1 MLYLVG
7 TPIGNLGDISSRAI
21 EVLESCDLIACE
33 DTRRTGLL
41 LQSLG
46 IKNNLFSYHEH
57 NKAAKGP
64 VLISKM
70 KEGLNICLVSD
81 AGMPSISD
89 PGEDL
94 VKLCIEEGVDVS
106 VVPGPVAAISALVL
120 SGLDT
125 RYYHFEG
132 FLPSENKPRKE
143 RLSKLKNY
151 NETIILYEAPHRL
164 MKLIDELQDAG
175 FGSNKAAFC
184 RELTKKYEQVIRLT
198 IDEAKACFEE
208 TPTKGEFVV
217 CLEPLPETAE
227 TGAVNDVGLDELIA
241 RFEDEGLST
250 KEMASRIAE
259 LTGGN
264 KKEIYNRIVKCRRD
278 VTETT

>member
-7 TPIGNLGDISSRAI
+7 TPIGNLGDMSPRAV
-21 EVLESCDLIACE
+21 EVLSDADLIACE

-46 IKNNLFSYHEH
+46 VENKLFSYHEH

-64 VLISKM
+64 VLVSRM
-70 KEGLNICLVSD
+70 KNGENICLVSD

-94 VKLCIEEGVDVS
+94 VKLCIEEGVEVS

-125 RYYHFEG
+125 RRYHFEG
-132 FLPSENKPRKE
+132 FLPSENKPRRE
-143 RLSKLKNY
+143 RLEELAKIR
-151 NETIILYEAPHRL
+151 ETMIIYEAPHRL
-164 MKLIDELQDAG
+164 NKLISELIEYG
-175 FGSNKAAFC
+175 FGDSNAAFC

-198 IDEAKACFEE
+198 VSEAQDYFET
-208 TPTKGEFVV
+208 TPPKGEFVI
-217 CLEPLPETAE
+217 CLSPAPENPE
-227 TGAVNDVGLDELIA
+227 EDVDVDALIDKLL
-241 RFEDEGLST
+241 DEGLST
-250 KEMASRIAE
+250 KEIAARIAE
-259 LTGGN
+259 LTGRS
-264 KKEIYNRIVKCRRD
+264 KKELYNYIIGR
-278 VTETT
+278 